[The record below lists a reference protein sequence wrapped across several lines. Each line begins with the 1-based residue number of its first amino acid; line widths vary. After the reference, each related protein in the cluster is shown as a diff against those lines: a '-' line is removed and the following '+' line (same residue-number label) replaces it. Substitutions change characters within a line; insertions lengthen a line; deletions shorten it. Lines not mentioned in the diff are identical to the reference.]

1 VISRSFAYIV
11 APLLLAAGIALSLA
25 SWYLEPG
32 RRGVAA
38 ALLLLTVGMTAAFVF
53 ARRRAGRHPSRVAAG
68 DDITKGITFVASTV
82 VLALGGSLAR
92 TAGVVEDPD
101 LARRVTMI
109 AFGLFL
115 FAIGNRLPKSL
126 PPLSVL
132 QCDGAR
138 LQAFQRL
145 TGWTW
150 ALTGLSLVAV
160 WAMLPIA
167 AARPVSLMLIAA
179 AMVIVAKR
187 LLALRASH
195 RLAA

>member
-1 VISRSFAYIV
+1 VISRFMYIL
-11 APLLLAAGIALSLA
+11 APLLLSAGIALSLV

-53 ARRRAGRHPSRVAAG
+53 ARRRNGGNPPRFAAG
-68 DDITKGITFVASTV
+68 DDITKGITFGASTV

-101 LARRVTMI
+101 LARRATMI
-109 AFGLFL
+109 AFGVFL
-115 FAIGNRLPKSL
+115 FVVGNRLPKSV
-126 PPLSVL
+126 PPLSAL

-138 LQAFQRL
+138 LQAFRRL

-150 ALTGLSLVAV
+150 ALTGLSLVV
-160 WAMLPIA
+160 LWAMLPIA

-179 AMVIVAKR
+179 AMLIVAKR
-187 LLALRASH
+187 LLSLVGARGTAL
-195 RLAA
+195 